1 MATYFLHY
9 IFFVFI
15 FQFVG
20 SRQKLMIV
28 NLFKSKMLQQPTLKV
43 KEVVKII
50 SKELGIGKNT
60 IQSTIAEY
68 KKKKNCEFAK

>member
-1 MATYFLHY
+1 
-9 IFFVFI
+9 
-15 FQFVG
+15 
-20 SRQKLMIV
+20 MIV
-28 NLFKSKMLQQPTLKV
+28 NLFKSKMLQKPTLKV